1 MSQPNSRD
9 QCPCSSGQLYGQ
21 CCGPFLS
28 GHASAPTA
36 QQLMRSRFTAFA
48 TGDVEYLRST
58 WHPDTRPHDL
68 ELDPAVEWLRLIIS
82 DTVRGGPFD
91 TYGEVE
97 FVAMYREPSPDKP
110 GSYQRG
116 RQHERSTFE
125 KVEGRWLYVDGV
137 L

>member
-1 MSQPNSRD
+1 MTDDNKP
-9 QCPCSSGQLYGQ
+9 CPCRSGERFAD
-21 CCGPFLS
+21 CC
-28 GHASAPTA
+28 APLLAGDKAAATA
-36 QQLMRSRFTAFA
+36 TQLMRSRFTAFA

-97 FVAMYREPSPDKP
+97 FVAMYREPSPNQP
-110 GSYQRG
+110 SSYQRG